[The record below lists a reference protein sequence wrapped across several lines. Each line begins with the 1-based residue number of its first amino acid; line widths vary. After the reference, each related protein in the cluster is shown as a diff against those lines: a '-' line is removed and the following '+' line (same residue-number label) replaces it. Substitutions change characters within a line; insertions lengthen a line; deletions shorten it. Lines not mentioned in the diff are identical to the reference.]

1 MVFIVTGNAVFADSV
16 PPPPHSPTSSDG
28 IDAPG
33 FVRVQSTAHG
43 GTGGFIDVPGYRACR
58 FVTID
63 DPTIGGEAILV
74 NSLANWNSW
83 RRNRPTTWQTVC
95 CRPQTVTLCAS
106 ATGGPQQATVTGI
119 GAGGYGKLGES
130 GTATAHCSNAPNLDY
145 DETQSFTCGQSG
157 TGVDADGAWTGGSQ
171 PSDICDAQN
180 NTCSGNCGGGQ
191 GVDKCGFP
199 CTNNQSCCQS
209 NYIYSCTSCS
219 ADCGGGTQSCYYHDY
234 NNCGGSDYGQ
244 ISQNCNTQVC
254 QSPPPP
260 PPAVTTTYYAA
271 CVPQWCGPGTPGTG
285 FACDCNYWYGGVS
298 GQAPQT
304 GDGVRIVGIYTTL
317 SDADPWYWNT
327 TGNPGPGNGA
337 VTLPQPCSGGG
348 CSSRPPYENNPKCT
362 LTITGGI
369 YQNTTTPCQTFG
381 PECAPTAATY
391 NNAEIA
397 RFYGSTFGRIPDLP
411 GYEAWSLAVANGVVT
426 LQQAAQG
433 FLTSGEF
440 TQRYGAVGT
449 LSDGQFVTDMYGN
462 VLGRAPDQGGLIAW
476 TSQLATLEAQN
487 GNTADGILA
496 ARAAILQGF
505 ATSTEEIQ
513 HTSSWLIDPKSG
525 GYADGATP
533 INAQTVLNQGEANNY
548 VNTALM
554 PAPAAGTDIHS
565 ANAVMASLGGIVS
578 GWELDAST
586 SGSPLLYSA
595 QVNNATALASAAVPN
610 VIINGNNATIFGGPT
625 SGTIGTGGIN
635 GTMIIGSGA
644 THLQGPSLAPVATNA
659 PTSCGETVINFN
671 PAKDIYIP
679 VVTARNGVT
688 ILDASQGQVFD
699 GANLQFDPL
708 YGTTAK
714 IPTPMLKLGDVGGGS
729 AAEVAAA
736 INKVYT
742 LADTAAEHLI
752 IVGQV
757 TLNSALA
764 SAGDTV
770 MYEYLQFAGVGFS
783 LAKADLNQNHLVD
796 ANELTYEAKFVGLPT
811 GSITAHSFSG

>member
-1 MVFIVTGNAVFADSV
+1 MWSG
-16 PPPPHSPTSSDG
+16 
-28 IDAPG
+28 
-33 FVRVQSTAHG
+33 R
-43 GTGGFIDVPGYRACR
+43 
-58 FVTID
+58 
-63 DPTIGGEAILV
+63 
-74 NSLANWNSW
+74 W
-83 RRNRPTTWQTVC
+83 R
-95 CRPQTVTLCAS
+95 
-106 ATGGPQQATVTGI
+106 
-119 GAGGYGKLGES
+119 
-130 GTATAHCSNAPNLDY
+130 
-145 DETQSFTCGQSG
+145 
-157 TGVDADGAWTGGSQ
+157 
-171 PSDICDAQN
+171 
-180 NTCSGNCGGGQ
+180 
-191 GVDKCGFP
+191 
-199 CTNNQSCCQS
+199 
-209 NYIYSCTSCS
+209 
-219 ADCGGGTQSCYYHDY
+219 
-234 NNCGGSDYGQ
+234 
-244 ISQNCNTQVC
+244 
-254 QSPPPP
+254 
-260 PPAVTTTYYAA
+260 
-271 CVPQWCGPGTPGTG
+271 
-285 FACDCNYWYGGVS
+285 
-298 GQAPQT
+298 
-304 GDGVRIVGIYTTL
+304 
-317 SDADPWYWNT
+317 
-327 TGNPGPGNGA
+327 
-337 VTLPQPCSGGG
+337 
-348 CSSRPPYENNPKCT
+348 
-362 LTITGGI
+362 
-369 YQNTTTPCQTFG
+369 
-381 PECAPTAATY
+381 